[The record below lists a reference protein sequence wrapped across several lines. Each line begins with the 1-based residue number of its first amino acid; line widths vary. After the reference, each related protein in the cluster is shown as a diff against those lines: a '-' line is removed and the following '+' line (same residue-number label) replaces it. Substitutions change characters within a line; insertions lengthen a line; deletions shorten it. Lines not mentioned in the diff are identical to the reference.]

1 MILLCFFK
9 AIPTSATM
17 FNADKF
23 ISCFITFHFKD
34 LKNNYGTCIAFWR
47 PRQGSNGINS
57 GYVRWNCVYAGQ
69 FIAATETNAALC
81 RRINKENI
89 VLKQPLSLNI

>member
-34 LKNNYGTCIAFWR
+34 LKINYGT
-47 PRQGSNGINS
+47 S
-57 GYVRWNCVYAGQ
+57 
-69 FIAATETNAALC
+69 
-81 RRINKENI
+81 I
-89 VLKQPLSLNI
+89 VF